1 MNVLHSPYRYQ
12 HTRHMTPQNI
22 YTAMTSKESFS
33 RGRWYEV
40 IYDGNFVYSRPTITI
55 GKYKFYVYNK
65 LNSIIPII
73 YLGNVELIDNINII

>member
-22 YTAMTSKESFS
+22 YIAMTSKEAF
-33 RGRWYEV
+33 RTGRWYEV
-40 IYDGNFVYSRPTITI
+40 IYHQNIIYSIPKITVC
-55 GKYKFYVYNK
+55 KYNFYVYNK